1 MNENKEIAILSLSV
15 LNDRFIMN
23 FKSNEL
29 KTIMNFDEILF
40 KIKIEMKLNKS
51 LTFSSIIIYLF

>member
-29 KTIMNFDEILF
+29 KTIMTFDEILF
-40 KIKIEMKLNKS
+40 KITIEMKLNKS
-51 LTFSSIIIYLF
+51 LTFFSIIIYLF